1 MERKMVN
8 GQKQNSVVSHT
19 KNVESDKNDTPE
31 STF

>member
-8 GQKQNSVVSHT
+8 GQNSVVSHT
-19 KNVESDKNDTPE
+19 KNIESDKKDTPE